1 LNGLDGTEFF
11 TKSNQIGTIKSEQ
24 GDFSVYLKL
33 LFFAAQVGRAFDK
46 LIPPVLGPLLSGMP
60 HPQALSNEVNII

>member
-1 LNGLDGTEFF
+1 MVPIFF
-11 TKSNQIGTIKSEQ
+11 AKSQQVGTIKSEQ

-33 LFFAAQVGRAFDK
+33 LFFAAQVGGAFDK